1 VVLDPFCGVGTT
13 CVAAIGDGRHFVGY
27 ETNKS
32 YVDTANRRIKMT
44 LGNLH

>member
-1 VVLDPFCGVGTT
+1 
-13 CVAAIGDGRHFVGY
+13 VGY